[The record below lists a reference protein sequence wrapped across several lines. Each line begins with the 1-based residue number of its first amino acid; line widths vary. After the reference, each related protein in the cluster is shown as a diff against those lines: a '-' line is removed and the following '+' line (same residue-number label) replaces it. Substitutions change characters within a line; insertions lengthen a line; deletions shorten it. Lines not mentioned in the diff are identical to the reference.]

1 MKTVLRAL
9 SVTLISTLAFTFLA
23 PATAANL
30 DDGYPKDTA
39 APGRTCPMAEE
50 GFKTV
55 SDYSGKTLVCTM
67 INGTKKWWIQG
78 DPLPEAAPTGTST
91 STGTSTGNVTVPD
104 IQITH
109 TYILPATSLAK
120 MKVSENVIYATQ
132 SPSQRLDLYLPKGV
146 VKPPLVVWTHGGG
159 FVFGDEDIMKFD
171 EAARLL
177 EVFIKNGI
185 AVASVNYRLAQ
196 ESPFPAAGVDTKR
209 AIRFLR
215 ANASKYGYDP
225 KRFATGGDSAGS
237 YLALMAAITGDQ
249 PSPFDD
255 ATDPNRKVS
264 AAVSVVMDV
273 FGNVDFFE
281 MADNNLKY
289 PCDQSKNP
297 YPMEPGNI
305 HPWFG
310 DITDAK
316 VQAAMKSGG
325 LYPYLKSSKALPAF
339 YIFHGLDDCSVS
351 PYDSKNLDKAIKA
364 RKGKSTLAL
373 IPGAIHGGAGVFAAI
388 MKAVPAVKKSMASA
402 STR

>member
-78 DPLPEAAPTGTST
+78 DPLPEAAPAGT
-91 STGTSTGNVTVPD
+91 STGTSTGTVPE

-109 TYILPATSLAK
+109 TYLLPATSLAK

-159 FVFGDEDIMKFD
+159 FVFGDEDGMRFD
-171 EAARLL
+171 EEARLL

-196 ESPFPAAGVDTKR
+196 ESPYPAAGVDTKR

-225 KRFATGGDSAGS
+225 KRFATGGGSAGA

-264 AAVSVVMDV
+264 AAVSVVMDL

-281 MADNNLKY
+281 MADNNVKY

-373 IPGAIHGGAGVFAAI
+373 IPGAIHGGAGVFAAA
-388 MKAVPAVKKSMASA
+388 MKAVPAIKKSMASA